1 MLDFF
6 GPRSYRGRRVVLRR
20 VLIGALLA
28 SVAAVFTGQARAAT
42 QVLMPNVSYKRTVQ
56 FTAHGPVALNVITA
70 PRPGGLYQ
78 LKPLLSNGTI
88 LGKERVTDMEKDVSQ
103 TATVAGVNG
112 DLFNFKDGHPSG
124 MLMQNKVLQSPPY
137 RLRSSVGIG
146 TNGKLTVQRV
156 GLFGYWQ
163 GLGQRRPLTGLN
175 QPPRG
180 DGTSLFTPAWGATT
194 PRIAG
199 VSEAVLQPFP
209 PAVPGGEL
217 TGTVTLQRTGGGT
230 TIPAG
235 GAVLLARGSQVSKL
249 QQEAP
254 VGTPI
259 TTRLI
264 LSPDWIAS
272 GITDALGGGPVIVR
286 NGKAVWTAGEDFLPS
301 QLGPRNPRTAVG
313 QRRDGKIILLAVDGR
328 RRGSSVGMTN
338 WELAQAMVRLGAVTA
353 SALDAGGSTTMAF
366 DGKLLNRPS
375 DPGGERPVAE
385 TLAILYTG
393 VYAPAPALPVVSP
406 NGDGIAEKQQLSYK
420 VVRPS
425 TVEASL
431 VGPGGVTALSDSGTR
446 VPGVYTFQWPGAA
459 KKMRHFHGVRRVEG
473 QRMRTLDGEPLG
485 RWRWVVKATDTGGQQ
500 SSVERAFWLNDTL
513 GFIRVAPR
521 SVKLRK
527 RTRTAVVA
535 RFRLAYPARVTPS
548 IWTTRGTLIRRL
560 PTRSLGAG
568 TRAIA
573 WSGRFQNG
581 RLVYRGTYVFKVFAQ
596 NAYGPVDLNGRFVV
610 RR

>member
-1 MLDFF
+1 MKYDFGLTAPSRFSVSAASSNAIPVRRRSSFSTASGGISGNRSTSSSTSPVRVPTVALTAGTYPLRNPFCAMLDFF

-124 MLMQNKVLQSPPY
+124 MLMQNTVLQSPPY

-366 DGKLLNRPS
+366 DGKLLNSPS
-375 DPGGERPVAE
+375 DTGGERAVADG
-385 TLAILYTG
+385 LFVFYYG
-393 VYAPAPALPVVSP
+393 VQAPAPSVQVLSP
-406 NGDGIAEKQQLSYK
+406 NGDGVAETQALSFK
-420 VVRPS
+420 IVRPS
-425 TVEASL
+425 TVTASL
-431 VGPGGVTALSDSGTR
+431 VGPGGVTA
-446 VPGVYTFQWPGAA
+446 
-459 KKMRHFHGVRRVEG
+459 
-473 QRMRTLDGEPLG
+473 
-485 RWRWVVKATDTGGQQ
+485 
-500 SSVERAFWLNDTL
+500 
-513 GFIRVAPR
+513 
-521 SVKLRK
+521 
-527 RTRTAVVA
+527 
-535 RFRLAYPARVTPS
+535 
-548 IWTTRGTLIRRL
+548 
-560 PTRSLGAG
+560 
-568 TRAIA
+568 
-573 WSGRFQNG
+573 
-581 RLVYRGTYVFKVFAQ
+581 
-596 NAYGPVDLNGRFVV
+596 
-610 RR
+610 

>member
-1 MLDFF
+1 M
-6 GPRSYRGRRVVLRR
+6 LRR

-28 SVAAVFTGQARAAT
+28 SFAVAFAAPARAAT

-56 FTAHGPVALNVITA
+56 FTAHGPVVLNVLTA

-88 LGKERVTDMEKDVSQ
+88 LGKERVTDMEKDVSA
-103 TATVAGVNG
+103 TSTVAGVNG

-124 MLMQNKVLQSPPY
+124 MLMQGKVLQSPPY
-137 RLRSSVGIG
+137 RFRSSVGIG
-146 TNGKLTVQRV
+146 ADGKLTVQRV
-156 GLFGYWQ
+156 GFFGYWQ

-180 DGTSLFTPAWGATT
+180 DGTSLFTPFWGAAT
-194 PRIAG
+194 PRIPG
-199 VSEAVLQPFP
+199 VAEAVLQPFP

-217 TGTVTLQRTGGGT
+217 TGTVTFQRTGGGT
-230 TIPAG
+230 AIPAG
-235 GAVLLARGSQVSKL
+235 GAVLLSRGSQVAKL

-254 VGTPI
+254 AGTPVI
-259 TTRLI
+259 ARLI
-264 LSPDWIAS
+264 LSPDWLAS
-272 GITDALGGGPVIVR
+272 GVTDALGGGPVIVR
-286 NGKAVWTAGEDFLPS
+286 NGRAVWTAGEDFLPS

-366 DGKLLNRPS
+366 DGRLLNRPS

-385 TLAILYTG
+385 TLAVLYSG
-393 VYAPAPALPVVSP
+393 VYAPLPALPVVSP
-406 NGDGIAEKQQLSYK
+406 NGDGIAERQQLAYK

-425 TVEASL
+425 TVTASL
-431 VGPGGVTALSDSGTR
+431 VGPGNVTAFTDVGTR
-446 VPGVYTFQWPGAA
+446 TPGTYTFNWPSAT
-459 KKMRHFHGVRRVEG
+459 RR
-473 QRMRTLDGEPLG
+473 RTQEQPLG
-485 RWRWVVKATDTGGQQ
+485 RWRWIVKATDNVGQE

-513 GFIRVAPR
+513 GFIKVAPR

-527 RTRTAVVA
+527 KSRRAVVA
-535 RFRLAYPARVTPS
+535 RFQLAYPARVTPS
-548 IWTTRGTLIRRL
+548 IWTTRGILIRRL
-560 PTRSLGAG
+560 PSRNLAAG

-596 NAYGPVDLNGRFVV
+596 NAYGPVDLNQRFVV

>member
-1 MLDFF
+1 
-6 GPRSYRGRRVVLRR
+6 VLRR
-20 VLIGALLA
+20 ILIGALLA
-28 SVAAVFTGQARAAT
+28 SLVAAFAAPARAAT

-56 FTAHGPVALNVITA
+56 FTAHGPVVLNVVTT

-78 LKPLLSNGTI
+78 LKPLLSNNTLVGT
-88 LGKERVTDMEKDVSQ
+88 ERVTDMQKDVSG
-103 TATVAGVNG
+103 TATVVGVNG
-112 DLFNFKDGHPSG
+112 DFYNVKDGHPSG
-124 MLMQNKVLQSPPY
+124 MLMQNSVLQSPPY
-137 RLRSSVGIG
+137 RFRSSVGITSEG
-146 TNGKLTVQRV
+146 RLNVQRV
-156 GLFGYWQ
+156 GFFGYWQ

-194 PRIAG
+194 PRIPG
-199 VSEAVLQPFP
+199 VVEAVLQPFP

-217 TGTVTLQRTGGGT
+217 AGTVSFQHGGGGT
-230 TIPAG
+230 PIPRG
-235 GAVLLARGSQVSKL
+235 GAVLLSRGSQVAKL

-254 VGTPI
+254 AGTQI
-259 TTRLI
+259 LTRLT
-264 LSPDWIAS
+264 LSPDWLAS
-272 GITDALGGGPVIVR
+272 GVTDALGGGPVIVR
-286 NGKAVWTAGEDFLPS
+286 NGKAVWTAGEDFLPT

-328 RRGSSVGMTN
+328 RRGFSVGMTN

-353 SALDAGGSTTMAF
+353 SALDGGGSTAMAF

-375 DPGGERPVAE
+375 DRGGERPVAD
-385 TLAILYTG
+385 TLAVLYSG
-393 VYAPAPALPVVSP
+393 AYAPTPALPVVSP
-406 NGDGIAEKQQLSYK
+406 NGDGIAEQQQLSYK
-420 VVRPS
+420 VVRTS
-425 TVEASL
+425 NVTASL
-431 VGPGGVTALSDSGTR
+431 VGPGGATAFTDTGTR
-446 VPGVYTFQWPGAA
+446 IPGIYSFKWPSTS
-459 KKMRHFHGVRRVEG
+459 KKKQRG
-473 QRMRTLDGEPLG
+473 QAVHTARKIRGRWFRTLDGEPLG
-485 RWRWVVKATDTGGQQ
+485 RWRWIVNATDTDGQK

-535 RFRLAYPARVTPS
+535 RFKLANPARVTPS

-560 PTRSLGAG
+560 PTRNLAAG

-581 RLVYRGTYVFKVFAQ
+581 RLVYRGTYVFKIFAQ
-596 NAYGPVDLNGRFVV
+596 NAYGPVDLNQRFVV

>member
-1 MLDFF
+1 LDFF
-6 GPRSYRGRRVVLRR
+6 GTRSYGGRRVVLRR
-20 VLIGALLA
+20 ILIGALLA
-28 SVAAVFTGQARAAT
+28 SLGAVIAAPARAAT

-56 FTAHGPVALNVITA
+56 FTAHGPVVLNVITA

-88 LGKERVTDMEKDVSQ
+88 LGKERVTDMQKEVSG

-124 MLMQNKVLQSPPY
+124 MLMQGRVLQSPPY
-137 RLRSSVGIG
+137 RFRSSVGIG
-146 TNGKLTVQRV
+146 PNGKLNVQRV
-156 GLFGYWQ
+156 SFYGYWQ

-180 DGTSLFTPAWGATT
+180 DGTSLFTPYWGAST
-194 PRIAG
+194 PRIPG
-199 VSEAVLQPFP
+199 VAEAVLRPFP

-217 TGTVTLQRTGGGT
+217 AGTVTFQRTGGGT
-230 TIPAG
+230 AIPRD
-235 GAVLLARGSQVSKL
+235 GAVLLARGSQVAKL
-249 QQEAP
+249 QQEATP
-254 VGTPI
+254 GTQVL
-259 TTRLI
+259 TRLI
-264 LSPDWIAS
+264 LSPDWLAS
-272 GITDALGGGPVIVR
+272 GVTDALGGGPVIVR
-286 NGKAVWTAGEDFLPS
+286 NGRAVWTAGEDFLPT

-385 TLAILYTG
+385 TLAVLYSG

-406 NGDGIAEKQQLSYK
+406 NGDGIAERQQLSYK
-420 VVRPS
+420 VVRTS
-425 TVEASL
+425 TVTASL
-431 VGPGGVTALSDSGTR
+431 VGPGGATAFTDTGTR
-446 VPGVYTFQWPGAA
+446 EPGIYNFAWPSLT
-459 KKMRHFHGVRRVEG
+459 RRG
-473 QRMRTLDGEPLG
+473 TQDDPLG
-485 RWRWVVKATDTGGQQ
+485 RWRWVVKATDTGGQE
-500 SSVERAFWLNDTL
+500 SSVERSFWLNDTL

-527 RTRTAVVA
+527 KSRRAVTA
-535 RFRLAYPARVTPS
+535 RFKLAYAARVTPS
-548 IWTTRGTLIRRL
+548 IWTTGGTLIRRL
-560 PTRSLGAG
+560 PTRNLTAG
-568 TRAIA
+568 TRAIS
-573 WSGRFQNG
+573 WSGRFSNG

-596 NAYGPVDLNGRFVV
+596 NAYGPVDLNQRFVI

>member
-1 MLDFF
+1 
-6 GPRSYRGRRVVLRR
+6 VLRR
-20 VLIGALLA
+20 ILIGALLA
-28 SVAAVFTGQARAAT
+28 SLGAVIAAPARAAT

-56 FTAHGPVALNVITA
+56 FTAHGPVVLNLITA

-88 LGKERVTDMEKDVSQ
+88 LGKERVTDMQKEVSG

-124 MLMQNKVLQSPPY
+124 MLMQNRVLQSPPY
-137 RLRSSVGIG
+137 RFRSSVGIG
-146 TNGKLTVQRV
+146 PNGKLNVQRV
-156 GLFGYWQ
+156 SFYGYWQ

-180 DGTSLFTPAWGATT
+180 DGTSLFTPYWGAST
-194 PRIAG
+194 PRIPG
-199 VSEAVLQPFP
+199 VAEAVLQPFS

-217 TGTVTLQRTGGGT
+217 AGTVTFQRTGGGT
-230 TIPAG
+230 AIPRD
-235 GAVLLARGSQVSKL
+235 GAVLLARGSQVAKL
-249 QQEAP
+249 QQEATP
-254 VGTPI
+254 GTQVL
-259 TTRLI
+259 TRLI
-264 LSPDWIAS
+264 LSPDWLAS
-272 GITDALGGGPVIVR
+272 GVTDALGGGPVIVR
-286 NGKAVWTAGEDFLPS
+286 NGKAVWTAGEDFLPT

-385 TLAILYTG
+385 TLAVLYSG

-406 NGDGIAEKQQLSYK
+406 NGDGIAERQQLSYK
-420 VVRPS
+420 VVRTS
-425 TVEASL
+425 MVTASL
-431 VGPGGVTALSDSGTR
+431 VGPGGATAFTDTGTR
-446 VPGVYTFQWPGAA
+446 EPGIYNFAWPSLT
-459 KKMRHFHGVRRVEG
+459 RR
-473 QRMRTLDGEPLG
+473 RTQDDPLG
-485 RWRWVVKATDTGGQQ
+485 RWRWVVKATDTGGQE
-500 SSVERAFWLNDTL
+500 SSVERSFWLNDTL

-527 RTRTAVVA
+527 KSRRAVTA
-535 RFRLAYPARVTPS
+535 RFKLAYAARVTPS

-560 PTRSLGAG
+560 PTRNLAAG
-568 TRAIA
+568 TRAIS
-573 WSGRFQNG
+573 WNGRFQNG

-596 NAYGPVDLNGRFVV
+596 NAYGPVDLNQRFVV